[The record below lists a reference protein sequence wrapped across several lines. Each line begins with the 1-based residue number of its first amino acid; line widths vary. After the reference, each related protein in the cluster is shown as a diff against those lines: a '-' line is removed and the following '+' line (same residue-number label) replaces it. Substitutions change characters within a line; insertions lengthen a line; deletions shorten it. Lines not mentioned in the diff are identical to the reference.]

1 MLSSSGS
8 GLCFSRAQWPL
19 KPIFGDKKILLF
31 SYKSYAVIPV
41 IIIVKT
47 LADFW
52 PPSLSMLTF
61 RRYMLKTWGEERG
74 ASRVP
79 IQHSRVSCFFLS
91 FYFFQNCFKELWQ
104 WLWAPQNSFRAL
116 DPLQFFLEHNLAVSL
131 SLYQLMPNNDEV
143 GSLKLKS
150 FDIFCF
156 RSEFS
161 YSETCLA
168 S

>member
-1 MLSSSGS
+1 MT
-8 GLCFSRAQWPL
+8 
-19 KPIFGDKKILLF
+19 
-31 SYKSYAVIPV
+31 VIV
-41 IIIVKT
+41 GT
-47 LADFW
+47 L
-52 PPSLSMLTF
+52 
-61 RRYMLKTWGEERG
+61 E
-74 ASRVP
+74 
-79 IQHSRVSCFFLS
+79 Q
-91 FYFFQNCFKELWQ
+91 FQ
-104 WLWAPQNSFRAL
+104 STG
-116 DPLQFFLEHNLAVSL
+116 PLQFFLEHSLAFSL